1 MTRLEKLLQVQK
13 SLNELI
19 KAEKDYQK
27 LSDKYNPSSCDY
39 SQLKRSQQARISDKL
54 GDYAFAVKVKT
65 DNLHADLVDADLCE
79 VKEAYE
85 QRELRQ
91 NAGLGHVYPF
101 AYAPKVPQKYKQ
113 IQEVKKKA
121 SKPKPLPLP
130 SEQLAKSLNA
140 IQNKYKIGV

>member
-27 LSDKYNPSSCDY
+27 LSDKYSLDNCDY
-39 SQLKRSQQARISDKL
+39 SRLSRSQQAKISDKL
-54 GDYAFAVKVKT
+54 GDYAFDVKVKT

-79 VKEAYE
+79 MKEAYE

-91 NAGLGHVYPF
+91 NAGLGHVYTF

-113 IQEVKKKA
+113 TQEVKKKV
-121 SKPKPLPLP
+121 PKQEPLPLP
-130 SEQLAKSLNA
+130 SEQLAKNLNA